1 MLINTLEQIRDMIIQ
16 YSVFF
21 LTGTVVL
28 ILNLT
33 VGVITENKKVL
44 CFQKITIIALIIGM
58 CIFYGYSIH
67 TVNVQRKELMKEI
80 KISEQLLV
88 EKEETEKRNWQTAK
102 TKTDEYTIYV
112 EGIRKT
118 ANSFNINALDLHNYD
133 IEINEKN
140 KEIYLNRK

>member
-1 MLINTLEQIRDMIIQ
+1 
-16 YSVFF
+16 
-21 LTGTVVL
+21 
-28 ILNLT
+28 
-33 VGVITENKKVL
+33 
-44 CFQKITIIALIIGM
+44 
-58 CIFYGYSIH
+58 
-67 TVNVQRKELMKEI
+67 MKEI